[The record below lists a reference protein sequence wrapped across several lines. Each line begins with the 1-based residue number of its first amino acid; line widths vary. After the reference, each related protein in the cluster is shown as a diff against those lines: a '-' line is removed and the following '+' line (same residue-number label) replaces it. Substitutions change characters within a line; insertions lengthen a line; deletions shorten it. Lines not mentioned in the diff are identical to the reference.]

1 MNVKNRENKQT
12 PFYCIKTC
20 LPGWLGDVWAVW
32 ASTAVLKPVQG
43 QFLTSVQSL
52 LIIYDINEYIQ
63 LKHCLDKVKY
73 KTEREILS
81 GIKFLLKFVKIAT
94 KMACKRG
101 DVLKLVGL
109 RYCKPGIG
117 NNHII
122 TLVFLWSAGSCVL
135 SG

>member
-1 MNVKNRENKQT
+1 MEGRENKQT
-12 PFYCIKTC
+12 TFFYCIKTC
-20 LPGWLGDVWAVW
+20 LPGWLGFVW

-81 GIKFLLKFVKIAT
+81 GIKFSTNIVKIT
-94 KMACKRG
+94 IKM
-101 DVLKLVGL
+101 
-109 RYCKPGIG
+109 P
-117 NNHII
+117 
-122 TLVFLWSAGSCVL
+122 
-135 SG
+135 